1 MANNDTSRDKADDT
15 QTEAKD
21 KANQAGG
28 AAKKMASDA
37 KAAGRKAGEAASDE
51 LSNLK
56 ADLDDLISRIPSL
69 SDIDLEEAKEK
80 LMQKF
85 AATRDTAQ
93 DMAEDAREQFDHG
106 VECSRDYVKERPLQ
120 AVGYA
125 AVAGFLLGLLLAR
138 R

>member
-1 MANNDTSRDKADDT
+1 MANNDTSKDKADDT
-15 QTEAKD
+15 QAEAKD

-28 AAKKMASDA
+28 AAKKTASDA

-56 ADLDDLISRIPSL
+56 ADLDDLIARVPSL

-80 LMQKF
+80 LMNKVASARD
-85 AATRDTAQ
+85 AARG
-93 DMAEDAREQFDHG
+93 MAEDAREQFDHG

-120 AVGYA
+120 TVGYA

>member
-1 MANNDTSRDKADDT
+1 MANNDTSDKGNDA
-15 QTEAKD
+15 QAEAKD
-21 KANQAGG
+21 KAHQAGG
-28 AAKKMASDA
+28 AAKKMASDV
-37 KAAGRKAGEAASDE
+37 KSAGRKASEAAGDE
-51 LSNLK
+51 LSNLR
-56 ADLDDLISRIPSL
+56 ADLDDLIARIPSL

-80 LMQKF
+80 LMDKV
-85 AATRDTAQ
+85 ASTREAAQ

-125 AVAGFLLGLLLAR
+125 AAAGFLLGLLLAR